1 MKYNANLV
9 IGRRLWLSGWE
20 WLQFRSCKFIP
31 AQCSKILTGTGSE
44 KLLKLDAKRREYDIR
59 VIGEEPY
66 LAYNRVGL
74 SSYFQHR
81 DVERLYMNPA
91 EWVRDCCEN

>member
-1 MKYNANLV
+1 VL
-9 IGRRLWLSGWE
+9 
-20 WLQFRSCKFIP
+20 P
-31 AQCSKILTGTGSE
+31 ILTGTASE
-44 KLLKLDAKRREYDIR
+44 KLLKLDAKRREYDIV
-59 VIGEEPY
+59 VIGEESY

-91 EWVRDCCEN
+91 EWVRDCREN